1 MKAID
6 RAGRTP
12 WRRAASRGPER
23 QDPGIPDRSRS
34 ALPCIL
40 SSCLP
45 FPLAARWSLTLA
57 VVALGLHAAVAAE
70 GPGAAFTLDLAR
82 FRTIDPALR
91 RWTEHAPIRVKT
103 NGLTAIAAEPGP
115 TFLVAAGRT
124 LMRFGLNGNPLR
136 SAELPVPVRCLA
148 VAPNGDVAIGFE
160 RGFLVC
166 TTNFET
172 KAEGPELGE
181 KALLTSLAAGSN
193 VLYAADAGQRI
204 VWSFDHGGRMLGRNE
219 GPAGAGFSVP
229 SPHFDVA
236 LDRNGMLWV
245 VNPGELRLESYGPD
259 GAPGARWGKPGFA
272 IDGFCGCCNPTDIA
286 RFPDGSFVT
295 VEKGLVR
302 IKVHRADGSLE
313 SVVAG
318 PDEFPEGTAG
328 IDVAVDSRGR
338 VLAIMPQGDTVRV
351 FVRKPAEAKP

>member
-1 MKAID
+1 MKANL
-6 RAGRTP
+6 R
-12 WRRAASRGPER
+12 
-23 QDPGIPDRSRS
+23 
-34 ALPCIL
+34 
-40 SSCLP
+40 SSCPPRLSAARLHVV
-45 FPLAARWSLTLA
+45 LAA
-57 VVALGLHAAVAAE
+57 VALGLHAAAAAE
-70 GPGAAFTLDLAR
+70 GPGEAFTLDLTR
-82 FRTIDPALR
+82 FRTVDPAWR

-124 LMRFGLNGNPLR
+124 LMRLGLNGNPLR
-136 SAELPVPVRCLA
+136 SAELPEPVRCLA

-160 RGFLVC
+160 RGFLIC

-181 KALLTSLAAGSN
+181 KARLTSLAAGSN

-204 VWSFDHGGRMLGRNE
+204 VWSFDYTGRMLGRNE
-219 GPAGAGFSVP
+219 GPAGTGFAVP
-229 SPHFDVA
+229 SPHLDVA
-236 LDRNGMLWV
+236 IDRDGTLWV
-245 VNPGELRLESYGPD
+245 VNPGELRIESYGPD

-286 RFPDGSFVT
+286 RFPDGSSVT

-313 SVVAG
+313 SVIAG
-318 PDEFPEGTAG
+318 PDEFPDGTVG
-328 IDVAVDSRGR
+328 MDVAVDSRGR
-338 VLAIMPQGDTVRV
+338 VLAITPKGDTVRV
-351 FVRKPAEAKP
+351 FVRKPAQAKP